1 MTFRLSLWQRIFL
14 HALVLV
20 FVSLFMGFFINRVQF
35 AHRGASFALG
45 MSSEMLSRIDGE
57 QMETVLTLLAILN
70 RHFNK
75 IWLEDEEGELVAGQ
89 RFNELTGGEWPAHLR
104 GEHKADNLSLWE
116 TAFDEPHFLAIG
128 KLTIDG
134 RRLTYYNAFARPPR
148 PPFTNLIAHWLMAT
162 LIIGGLLSLWMARRV
177 SRPLIRLEKELSEL
191 RKSKQLGSVT
201 VTGNDEIAAVATA
214 LNDLMATLTKHVT
227 GMRQLVVNISHEL
240 RSPLARMTLSADLI
254 GRGLFVHPLPRGK
267 GEMTDD
273 TLQDQAAI
281 LLAKKHFASLQ
292 EELEHMDKLIG
303 ETLLSSKLDLRSPD
317 NLTETVNLS
326 RLCLDAVFRHEPLFQ
341 EADINLGYDVE
352 PDLLAN
358 GDKTLLLQLIS
369 NLFDN
374 ALKYTRA
381 PGATVMVRLQQRK
394 SNALLT
400 VENPCEA
407 LPPEILER
415 IFEPFFRYGEHLG
428 QGTGLGL
435 SLVRKIAAL
444 HRGNTMAVSTEYGVC
459 MCIQIPLVQETP
471 SPQEGALQ

>member
-1 MTFRLSLWQRIFL
+1 MTLRLSLWQRIFL

-20 FVSLFMGFFINRVQF
+20 LASLFMGFFINRAHF
-35 AHRGASFALG
+35 AQRGAGFALG
-45 MSSEMLSRIDGE
+45 MSSEILSRIDGE
-57 QMETVLTLLAILN
+57 QMETVQTLLAILN

-75 IWLEDEEGELVAGQ
+75 IWLEDEAGELVAGQ
-89 RFNELTGGEWPAHLR
+89 RFNELTGGAWQPHLR
-104 GEHKADNLSLWE
+104 DEHTADNLSLWK
-116 TAFDEPHFLAIG
+116 TDFDEPHYLLIG
-128 KLTIDG
+128 RLTIDG
-134 RRLTYYNAFARPPR
+134 RRLTYYHAFAKPPR
-148 PPFTNLIAHWLMAT
+148 PPFSYMIAQWLAFT

-214 LNDLMATLTKHVT
+214 LNDLMASLAKHVA
-227 GMRQLVVNISHEL
+227 GMRELVVNISHEL

-273 TLQDQAAI
+273 ALQDQAAI

-303 ETLLSSKLDLRSPD
+303 ETLLNSKLDLRSPD
-317 NLTETVNLS
+317 NLTESVNLS
-326 RLCLDAVFRHEPLFQ
+326 RLCLGAVFRHEPLFQ
-341 EADINLGYDVE
+341 EADINLAHDVE

-358 GDKTLLLQLIS
+358 GDKTLLLQLLS

-374 ALKYTRA
+374 ALKYTRF
-381 PGATVMVRLQQRK
+381 PGATVMVRLQRRK
-394 SNALLT
+394 TNALLT
-400 VENPCEA
+400 VENPCEP
-407 LPPEILER
+407 LPQEILEH

-435 SLVRKIAAL
+435 SLVHKIAAL
-444 HRGNTMAVSTEYGVC
+444 HRGDAMAVSTEYGVC
-459 MCIQIPLVQETP
+459 LCVQIPLVQEAS
-471 SPQEGALQ
+471 SPPGESVQ